1 MKDKLKFYINGQW
14 VESESNEK
22 IEVINPANETIVGHV
37 TAGTIEDIDSAV
49 KAAANAF
56 KTYQFSSKNERIE
69 LLNNVIAE
77 YENRYQDF
85 VDTITE
91 EMGAPLWLS
100 SKAQASTG
108 IKNLNE
114 TLDALKEYEFE
125 KEEGDYIL
133 MKEPIGVVG
142 MITPWNWPMNQITT
156 KVSAALAAGCTMVL
170 KPSEISPYCAMLLA
184 EVFDTAGVPAGIFN
198 VVNGYGPTVGAAL
211 SEHKYVDMMSFT
223 GSTRAGIAV
232 AQASATTV
240 KRVHQELGGKS
251 SNIILDDVAD
261 LERSVKG
268 GAGHCFL
275 NSGQSCNA
283 PTKMLV
289 SSTNYNKA
297 VEVAGATA
305 ESTTVGDPHGEFRMG
320 PIANKAQYEKVL
332 RMIEIGIEEGAT
344 LVAGGTERPDGYDS
358 GYYVKPTVFANVT
371 PDMTIAK
378 EEIFGPVLS
387 IIKYETEEEAIQI
400 ANDTE
405 YGLAGYIQGEPSH
418 AHEVAK
424 KIRAGQIIIN
434 GGARGTGAPF
444 GGYKASGNG
453 REHGLHGLEECL
465 ETKAVIAPGAYS
477 SKSGSFL
484 IIISNAGW

>member
-22 IEVINPANETIVGHV
+22 IEVINPANESIVGHV
-37 TAGTIEDIDSAV
+37 TAGTKEDIDHAV
-49 KAAANAF
+49 QAASNAF
-56 KTYQFSSKNERIE
+56 ETYQFSSKEDRIE
-69 LLNNVIAE
+69 ILNNVIAE

-114 TLDALKEYEFE
+114 TLDALKEYQFE
-125 KEEGDYIL
+125 KAEGDYIL
-133 MKEPIGVVG
+133 MKEPIGVIG

-211 SEHKYVDMMSFT
+211 SEHKDVDMMSFT
-223 GSTRAGIAV
+223 GSTRSGIAV

-289 SSTNYNKA
+289 SAESYEKA
-297 VEVAGATA
+297 VEVAAATA

-344 LVAGGTERPDGYDS
+344 LVAGGVERPDGYDS

-371 PDMTIAK
+371 PDMTIAQ

-387 IIKYETEEEAIQI
+387 IIKYETEEEAIKI

-453 REHGLHGLEECL
+453 REHGLHGLEDCL
-465 ETKAVIAPGAYS
+465 ETYAVITP
-477 SKSGSFL
+477 
-484 IIISNAGW
+484 NA

>member
-37 TAGTIEDIDSAV
+37 TAGTKDDIDSAV

-289 SSTNYNKA
+289 SSTNYDKA

-465 ETKAVIAPGAYS
+465 ETKAVIAPGA
-477 SKSGSFL
+477 
-484 IIISNAGW
+484 

>member
-1 MKDKLKFYINGQW
+1 MKDKLDFYINGSW
-14 VESESNEK
+14 IKSESTEK
-22 IEVINPANETIVGHV
+22 IEVINPANEELIGHI
-37 TAGTIEDIDSAV
+37 TAGTKGDINSAV
-49 KAAANAF
+49 KAAFEAF
-56 KTYQFSSKNERIE
+56 KTYQYTTKEERIE
-69 LLNNVIAE
+69 LLNNIIAE
-77 YENRYQDF
+77 YEKRYDDF
-85 VDTITE
+85 VQTISE
-91 EMGAPLWLS
+91 EMGAPIWLS
-100 SKAQASTG
+100 EKAQASTG
-108 IKNLNE
+108 IKNLHE
-114 TLDALKEYEFE
+114 TLDALKEYQFE
-125 KEEGDYIL
+125 KPEGDYTLI
-133 MKEPIGVVG
+133 KEPIGVIG

-184 EVFDTAGVPAGIFN
+184 EVFDKAGVPAGVFN

-211 SEHKYVDMMSFT
+211 SEHPDVAMMSFT

-232 AQASATTV
+232 AQASAVSV

-261 LERSVKG
+261 LEKSVRG

-289 SSTNYNKA
+289 SSNNYERA
-297 VEVAGATA
+297 VEIAAETA
-305 ESTTVGDPHGEFRMG
+305 NSTTVGDPKGEFRIG
-320 PIANKAQYEKVL
+320 PIANKVQYEKIL

-344 LVAGGTERPDGYDS
+344 LVAGGIEKPEGYEK
-358 GYYVKPTVFANVT
+358 GYYVKPTVFADVT
-371 PDMTIAK
+371 NDMTIAK

-387 IIKYETEEEAIQI
+387 IIKYETEEEAINI

-405 YGLAGYIQGEPSH
+405 YGLAGYVQGEPSH
-418 AHEVAK
+418 AQEVAR
-424 KIRAGQIIIN
+424 KIRAGQVIIN

-444 GGYKASGNG
+444 GGYKSSGNG

-465 ETKAVIAPGAYS
+465 ETKAVIAP
-477 SKSGSFL
+477 
-484 IIISNAGW
+484 

>member
-1 MKDKLKFYINGQW
+1 MKDKLQFYINGSW
-14 VESESNEK
+14 VDSESNEK
-22 IEVINPANETIVGHV
+22 IEVINPANEEIIGHV
-37 TAGTIEDIDSAV
+37 TAGTKGDIDRAV
-49 KAAANAF
+49 EAAFQA
-56 KTYQFSSKNERIE
+56 FSSFQYTSKEERIE
-69 LLNNVIAE
+69 LLNNIISE
-77 YENRYQDF
+77 YENRYDDF
-85 VDTITE
+85 VQVITE

-100 SKAQASTG
+100 EKAQASTG
-108 IKNLNE
+108 IKNIHE
-114 TLDALKEYEFE
+114 TLDALIDYQFE
-125 KEEGDYIL
+125 KPEGDYTLI
-133 MKEPIGVVG
+133 KEPIGVIG

-156 KVSAALAAGCTMVL
+156 KVSAALAAGCSMVL

-184 EVFDTAGVPAGIFN
+184 EVFDKAGVPGGVFN

-211 SEHKYVDMMSFT
+211 SEHPDVAMMSFT

-232 AQASATTV
+232 AQASAVSV

-261 LERSVKG
+261 LEKSVRG

-289 SSTNYNKA
+289 SAQNYDKA
-297 VEVAGATA
+297 VEVAVQTA
-305 ESTTVGDPHGEFRMG
+305 NSTTVGDPQGEYRIG
-320 PIANKAQYEKVL
+320 PIANKAQYEKIL
-332 RMIEIGIEEGAT
+332 RMIEIGIEEGAR
-344 LVAGGTERPDGYDS
+344 LVAGGIEKPEGYKK
-358 GYYVKPTVFANVT
+358 GYYIKPTVFADVT
-371 PDMTIAK
+371 NDMTIAK

-387 IIKYETEEEAIQI
+387 IIKYENEDEAIEI

-405 YGLAGYIQGEPSH
+405 YGLAGYVQGESEH
-418 AHEVAK
+418 AKEVAR
-424 KIRAGQIIIN
+424 KIRAGQVIIN

-465 ETKAVIAPGAYS
+465 ETKAVIAP
-477 SKSGSFL
+477 
-484 IIISNAGW
+484 

>member
-1 MKDKLKFYINGQW
+1 MKDKLDFYINGQW
-14 VESESNEK
+14 VQSESSET
-22 IEVINPANETIVGHV
+22 IEVINPANENIIGHV
-37 TAGTIEDIDSAV
+37 AAGTKEDIDMAV
-49 KAAANAF
+49 KAASRAF
-56 KTYQFSSKNERIE
+56 ESFQYSSKEDRIE
-69 LLNNVIAE
+69 MLNNVISE

-100 SKAQASTG
+100 SRAQASTG

-114 TLDALKEYEFE
+114 TLDAIKEYQFE
-125 KEEGDYIL
+125 KKEGDYIL
-133 MKEPIGVVG
+133 IKEPIGVVG

-170 KPSEISPYCAMLLA
+170 KPSEISPYCGMLLA
-184 EVFDTAGVPAGIFN
+184 EVFDKAGIPNGVFN
-198 VVNGYGPTVGAAL
+198 LVNGYGPVVGAAL
-211 SEHKYVDMMSFT
+211 SEHKDVAMMSFT

-232 AQASATTV
+232 AQASATSV

-261 LERSVKG
+261 LEKSVKG

-289 SSTNYNKA
+289 SSKNYDKA
-297 VEVAGATA
+297 VEVAVTTA
-305 ESTTVGDPHGEFRMG
+305 KNTSVGDPHGEFRIG
-320 PIANKAQYEKVL
+320 PIANKTQYEKIL
-332 RMIEIGIEEGAT
+332 RLIELGIEEGAT
-344 LVAGGTERPDGYDS
+344 LVAGGVDMPVGCDK
-358 GYYVKPTVFANVT
+358 GYYVQPTVFANVT
-371 PDMTIAK
+371 MDMTIAN
-378 EEIFGPVLS
+378 EEIFGPVLCM
-387 IIKYETEEEAIQI
+387 IKYETEEEAIKI

-405 YGLAGYIQGEPSH
+405 YGLAGYIQGEASH

-434 GGARGTGAPF
+434 GGAKGTGAPF
-444 GGYKASGNG
+444 GGYKSSGNG
-453 REHGLHGLEECL
+453 REHGRHGLEECL
-465 ETKAVIAPGAYS
+465 ETKAVIAPS
-477 SKSGSFL
+477 S
-484 IIISNAGW
+484 

>member
-37 TAGTIEDIDSAV
+37 TAGTKEDIDSAV
-49 KAAANAF
+49 NAAANAF
-56 KTYQFSSKNERIE
+56 KTYQFSSKDERID

-211 SEHKYVDMMSFT
+211 SEHKDVDMMSFT

-289 SSTNYNKA
+289 SSTNYDKA
-297 VEVAGATA
+297 VEVAAATA

-465 ETKAVIAPGAYS
+465 ETKAVIAPGA
-477 SKSGSFL
+477 
-484 IIISNAGW
+484 

>member
-1 MKDKLKFYINGQW
+1 MKDKLNFYINGSW
-14 VESESNEK
+14 VESESTEK
-22 IEVINPANETIVGHV
+22 IEVINPANEELIGHI
-37 TAGTIEDIDSAV
+37 TAGTKGDINSAV
-49 KAAANAF
+49 KAAFEAF
-56 KTYQFSSKNERIE
+56 KTYQYTTKEERIE
-69 LLNNVIAE
+69 LLNNIIAE
-77 YENRYQDF
+77 YENRYDDF
-85 VDTITE
+85 VQTISE
-91 EMGAPLWLS
+91 EMGAPIWLS
-100 SKAQASTG
+100 EKAQASTG
-108 IKNLNE
+108 IKNLHE
-114 TLDALKEYEFE
+114 TLDALKEYQFE
-125 KEEGDYIL
+125 KPEGDYTLI
-133 MKEPIGVVG
+133 KEPIGVIG

-184 EVFDTAGVPAGIFN
+184 EVFDKAGVPAGVFN

-211 SEHKYVDMMSFT
+211 SEHPDVAMMSFT

-232 AQASATTV
+232 AQASAVSV

-261 LERSVKG
+261 LEKSVRG

-289 SSTNYNKA
+289 SSNNYEKA
-297 VEVAGATA
+297 VEIAAETA
-305 ESTTVGDPHGEFRMG
+305 NSTTVGDPKGEFRIG
-320 PIANKAQYEKVL
+320 PIANKVQYEKIL

-344 LVAGGTERPDGYDS
+344 LVAGGIEKPEGYEK
-358 GYYVKPTVFANVT
+358 GFYVKPTVFADVT
-371 PDMTIAK
+371 NDMTIAK

-387 IIKYETEEEAIQI
+387 IIKYETEEEAINI

-405 YGLAGYIQGEPSH
+405 YGLAGYVQGEPSH
-418 AHEVAK
+418 AQEVAR
-424 KIRAGQIIIN
+424 KIRAGQVIIN

-444 GGYKASGNG
+444 GGYKSSGNG

-465 ETKAVIAPGAYS
+465 ETKAVIAP
-477 SKSGSFL
+477 
-484 IIISNAGW
+484 

>member
-56 KTYQFSSKNERIE
+56 KTYQFSSKDEQIE

-211 SEHKYVDMMSFT
+211 SEHKDVDMMSFT

-289 SSTNYNKA
+289 SSTNYDKA

-465 ETKAVIAPGAYS
+465 ETKAVIAPGA
-477 SKSGSFL
+477 
-484 IIISNAGW
+484 

>member
-1 MKDKLKFYINGQW
+1 MKDKLHFYINGEW
-14 VESESNEK
+14 VEPDSSEK
-22 IEVINPANETIVGHV
+22 IQVINPANEELVGHV
-37 TAGTIEDIDSAV
+37 SAGTKTDIDKAV
-49 KAAANAF
+49 KAANQAF
-56 KTYQFSSKNERIE
+56 TTYQHTSKDDRIE
-69 LLNNVIAE
+69 LLKNIIGE
-77 YENRYQDF
+77 YENRYDDF
-85 VDTITE
+85 VKTITE
-91 EMGAPLWLS
+91 EMGATIWLS
-100 SKAQASTG
+100 EKAQASTG
-108 IKNLNE
+108 IKNLHE
-114 TLDALKEYEFE
+114 TLDALQDYKFE
-125 KEEGDYIL
+125 KKEGDYTLIR
-133 MKEPIGVVG
+133 EPIGVIG

-184 EVFDTAGVPAGIFN
+184 EVFDAAGVPDGVFN

-211 SEHKYVDMMSFT
+211 SDHPDVAMMSFT

-232 AQASATTV
+232 AQASAVSV

-261 LERSVKG
+261 LEKSVKG

-289 SSTNYNKA
+289 SANNYEKA
-297 VEVAGATA
+297 VEVATQTA
-305 ESTTVGDPHGEFRMG
+305 NNTTVGDPQGEFRIG
-320 PIANKAQYEKVL
+320 PIANKAQYEKIL

-344 LVAGGTERPDGYDS
+344 LVAGGVEKPEGYDK

-371 PDMTIAK
+371 SDMTIAK

-387 IIKYETEEEAIQI
+387 IIKYDSEDEAIHI

-405 YGLAGYIQGEPSH
+405 YGLAGYVQGEISH
-418 AHEVAK
+418 ANEVAR
-424 KIRAGQIIIN
+424 KIRAGQVIIN

-444 GGYKASGNG
+444 GGYKSSGNG
-453 REHGLHGLEECL
+453 REHGVHGLEECL
-465 ETKAVIAPGAYS
+465 ETKAVITP
-477 SKSGSFL
+477 
-484 IIISNAGW
+484 

>member
-1 MKDKLKFYINGQW
+1 MKDKLEFYINGQW

-37 TAGTIEDIDSAV
+37 TAGTKEDIDSAV
-49 KAAANAF
+49 NAAANAF
-56 KTYQFSSKNERIE
+56 KTYQFSSKDERIE

-100 SKAQASTG
+100 STAQASTG

-184 EVFDTAGVPAGIFN
+184 EVSDTAGVPAGNFN

-211 SEHKYVDMMSFT
+211 SEHKDVDMMSFT

-289 SSTNYNKA
+289 SSINYDKA

-465 ETKAVIAPGAYS
+465 ETKAVIAPGA
-477 SKSGSFL
+477 
-484 IIISNAGW
+484 